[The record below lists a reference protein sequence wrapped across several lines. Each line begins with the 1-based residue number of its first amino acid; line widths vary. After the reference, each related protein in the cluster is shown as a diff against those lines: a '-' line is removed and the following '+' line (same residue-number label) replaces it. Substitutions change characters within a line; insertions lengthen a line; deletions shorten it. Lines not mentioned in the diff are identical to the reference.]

1 MSKHKYVMKLENSA
15 LVFPLSIYSYSDMT
29 LLHCDGSLCHHG
41 NAYTDVAKYLLN
53 SISYQLWTARRRF
66 C

>member
-1 MSKHKYVMKLENSA
+1 MSKHKYIMKLENSA
-15 LVFPLSIYSYSDMT
+15 LLFLSIYLYSDMT
-29 LLHCDGSLCHHG
+29 QPCCEGSLCHHG
-41 NAYTDVAKYLLN
+41 NAYNDVAKYLSN